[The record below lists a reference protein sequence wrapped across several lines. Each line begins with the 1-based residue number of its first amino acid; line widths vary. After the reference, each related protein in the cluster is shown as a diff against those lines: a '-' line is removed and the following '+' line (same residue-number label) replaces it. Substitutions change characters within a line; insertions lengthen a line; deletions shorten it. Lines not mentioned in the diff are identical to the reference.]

1 MNKMLAVA
9 SLLLVLAGVSP
20 ASTKQKWT
28 AGWDNFGAPLN
39 YSKSSVSWSVAAA
52 TKKVTVNVKLF
63 GGMPDNLYQVAL
75 NFFCTTFPANF
86 GQFPNDLSGGGACT
100 PLSRQGVTQNSAE
113 VELGVVLTDM
123 NGNGSFSVVIG
134 PVASGTYSLEF
145 FVRNGVGCDYIGGAP
160 CEPPYS
166 PADYQSPGP
175 TFGDAATIT
184 VP

>member
-1 MNKMLAVA
+1 MKKTLAVA
-9 SLLLVLAGVSP
+9 AALVLLAGIS
-20 ASTKQKWT
+20 AAGTKEKWT
-28 AGWDNFGAPLN
+28 AGWDNFGVPLN
-39 YSKSSVSWSVAAA
+39 YSKSSVKWSVAPAKKKI
-52 TKKVTVNVKLF
+52 TVKVTLV

-75 NFFCTTFPANF
+75 NFFCSTFPSTF
-86 GQFPNDLSGGGACT
+86 GQFPTEDNGDGSCIT
-100 PLSRQGVTQNSAE
+100 ISRQGVSENIAE

-134 PVASGTYSLEF
+134 PVPSGTYSLEF

-160 CEPPYS
+160 CEIPYS

-175 TFGDAATIT
+175 TFGDATTIT